1 MTNLKLIEAL
11 AFTAPVVCASACMF
25 MMLMDASARRR
36 NPQEKNL
43 RLFLALTY
51 FVTSLGWL
59 GIVFYMVSPRI
70 FACYYTVFLL
80 TLMLDQVM
88 IYRFVSIITG
98 TGERRKFN
106 RLHLVIPL
114 VFTVLSVISDITV
127 PLEQQKAVIFLKESS
142 GDTDT
147 WFRILYTFTTL
158 IFIAYNTLYPL
169 LNLRNIRRYRR
180 FIVNYSSDAY
190 TESLGWLA
198 VIQVLI
204 LITVPL
210 PLAGL
215 LAGVPGVAFSYVAW
229 MGVLP
234 YVVNYLILCYNLLND
249 NYLIIQPEDTVAVEE
264 TAENTTEVTADDATV
279 KPAMII
285 DRKQFDRYLHECKPY
300 LDPNL
305 RITDLATELDTNRSY
320 LSGFINKEY
329 GMNFCRL
336 INRLRL
342 QELDRLLQLPV
353 NAKKANMDLVLKA
366 GFSSYRSYH
375 RAKTEEDKQSLL
387 KVFEK

>member
-1 MTNLKLIEAL
+1 MIDMKLIEAL
-11 AFTAPVVCASACMF
+11 AFTAPIVCALICMV

-36 NPQEKNL
+36 NAQEKKL

-59 GIVFYMVSPRI
+59 GMVFYAVSPRI
-70 FACYYTVFLL
+70 FAFYYTVFLL

-106 RLHLVIPL
+106 RLHLIIPIF
-114 VFTVLSVISDITV
+114 FTIISVISDITV
-127 PLEQQKAVIFLKESS
+127 PLEQHKAVIFLKESG
-142 GDTDT
+142 GDSNT
-147 WFRILYTFTTL
+147 WFRLTYTLTTF
-158 IFIAYNTLYPL
+158 IFIIYNTLYPL

-190 TESLGWLA
+190 NTSLGWLA

-210 PLAGL
+210 PLGGL
-215 LAGVPGVAFSYVAW
+215 LAGVPSATFSYVAW
-229 MGVLP
+229 VGALP
-234 YVVNYLILCYNLLND
+234 YLVNYLILCYNLLND
-249 NYLIIQPEDTVAVEE
+249 NYLIIQPEEADAGEEAVEDTSANPA
-264 TAENTTEVTADDATV
+264 TAL
-279 KPAMII
+279 
-285 DRKQFDRYLHECKPY
+285 DRKLFERYLHERKPY
-300 LDPNL
+300 LNPNL
-305 RITDLATELDTNRSY
+305 RITDLATELDTNRCY

-342 QELDRLLQLPV
+342 QELDRLRQLSV
-353 NAKKANMDLVLKA
+353 NAKRTNIDLVLRA
-366 GFSSYRSYH
+366 GFSSYRSYL
-375 RAKTEEDKQSLL
+375 RAKTEEDKLSLL